1 MALKL
6 TLLGTGT
13 PRPSVERNCTAN
25 LLQIGAT
32 NILFDAG
39 RGVTTQLVKVGLH
52 PCDIDYIFITHHH
65 FDHIGNLGDLLMAAW
80 NDGRTEPTYIFGPDG
95 TEAIVEHLLNGIYRR
110 DILFRLKE
118 SAFLAHSMPDIRDLV
133 KVQDI
138 PTQGGYQ
145 TAGWSVRS
153 EQVEH
158 GHALGMT
165 HEEWPCFGYRIEAEG
180 KVLAISGDTVD
191 CEGVRVLASGADLL
205 VQCCYLAE
213 AEIDTADKRVLSD
226 HVLASATQANR
237 IAKAAHVKKMV
248 LTHLAPKSD
257 AMLAAVLAEAD
268 EGLAAEVVVG
278 ADLMSFDI

>member
-1 MALKL
+1 MKL

-118 SAFLAHSMPDIRDLV
+118 SEFLAHSMPDVRDLV

-138 PTQGGYQ
+138 PAQGGYQ

-191 CEGVRVLASGADLL
+191 CEGVRALASGADLL

-237 IAKAAHVKKMV
+237 IAKAAHVKNMV

-257 AMLAAVLAEAD
+257 AMLAAVLAEAE
-268 EGLAAEVVVG
+268 EGLAGQVVVG

>member
-1 MALKL
+1 
-6 TLLGTGT
+6 
-13 PRPSVERNCTAN
+13 VERNCTAN
-25 LLQIGAT
+25 LLQIGST

-52 PCDIDYIFITHHH
+52 PRDIDYIFITHHH

-80 NDGRTEPTYIFGPDG
+80 NDGRVEPTYIFGPDG
-95 TEAIVEHLLNGIYRR
+95 TEAIIDHLLNGIYRR

-118 SAFLAHSMPDIRDLV
+118 SEFLAHVMPDIRDLV
-133 KVQDI
+133 KVRDI
-138 PTQGGYQ
+138 PAQGGYE
-145 TAGWSVRS
+145 TTEWSVHS

-165 HEEWPCFGYRIEAEG
+165 HEEWPCFGYRINAEG

-191 CEGVRVLASGADLL
+191 CDGVRALASRADLL

-213 AEIDTADKRVLSD
+213 AEIDNADKRVLSD
-226 HVLASATQANR
+226 HVLASAMQANR
-237 IAKAAHVKKMV
+237 IAKAAHIKKMV

-257 AMLAAVLAEAD
+257 AMLAAVLTEAE

-278 ADLMSFDI
+278 ADLMSFEI